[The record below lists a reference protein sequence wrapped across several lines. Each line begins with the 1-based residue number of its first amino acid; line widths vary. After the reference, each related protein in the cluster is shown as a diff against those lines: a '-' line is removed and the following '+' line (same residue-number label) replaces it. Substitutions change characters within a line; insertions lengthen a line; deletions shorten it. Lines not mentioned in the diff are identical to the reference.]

1 MREMF
6 TFRSMLRWGC
16 IAAFPILLAGCASGP
31 TKYQRAEPA
40 RDEARKQM
48 LDRNYHAA
56 AANYSKAIE
65 IDPESSWTYSGLG
78 DALILQTGDTH
89 VASQYYAKSWILEL
103 QNEYDLAKGDPLWL
117 KTMLFVATVGAAAGT
132 DYYNAKSGTQS
143 NSVRG
148 GLDTYQRM
156 GLESA
161 TGTKDFRKVVKA
173 AINDL
178 REVSSDAQSSIQV
191 CKPTIGPVP
200 CKAMYRLVTA
210 SKICPI
216 VRTDVGVFAAPLK
229 CLDGDVSDFLRID
242 GSGMNEDHYHP
253 LLECFTDSGGASCNG
268 DSGDSYAF
276 LASKNQATEQPGTY
290 WGSLTEQLLVSDKIV
305 AVSYDALFGRIVP
318 VITSCEP
325 WVPDSLRCA
334 RPTKDWSVVY
344 MRLSRADVAGWEAW
358 DPGMW
363 YFAGFLSPDGKFVS
377 QSSRSRAASDAKRL
391 HDERVSK

>member
-1 MREMF
+1 MREMS
-6 TFRSMLRWGC
+6 TFRSMLRWGS

-40 RDEARKQM
+40 RDEARMQM
-48 LDRNYHAA
+48 RDGNYHAA

-65 IDPESSWTYSGLG
+65 IDPESSWTHSELG
-78 DALILQTGDTH
+78 DALILQTGDIH

-103 QNEYDLAKGDPLWL
+103 QNDYDLSKGDPLWL

-143 NSVRG
+143 NTVRG

-178 REVSSDAQSSIQV
+178 KEVSSDAQSSIQV
-191 CKPTIGPVP
+191 CKTTGWPVP
-200 CKAMYRLVTA
+200 CKGMYRLVTA

-242 GSGMNEDHYHP
+242 GSGMNEDHYYP
-253 LLECFTDSGGASCNG
+253 LLECFTDSGGASC
-268 DSGDSYAF
+268 DSDGSDSYAF
-276 LASKNQATEQPGTY
+276 LASKNKSTERPSWRSGP
-290 WGSLTEQLLVSDKIV
+290 LTKHLLISDKIV

-318 VITSCEP
+318 VITSCEA

-334 RPTKDWSVVY
+334 RPSKDWSVVY
-344 MRLSRADVAGWEAW
+344 MRQSQPIGEGWIIGDW
-358 DPGMW
+358 F
-363 YFAGFLSPDGKFVS
+363 FAGFLSPEGKFVS
-377 QSSRSRAASDAKRL
+377 QSSKSRAASDAKRL
-391 HDERVSK
+391 HEERVSK